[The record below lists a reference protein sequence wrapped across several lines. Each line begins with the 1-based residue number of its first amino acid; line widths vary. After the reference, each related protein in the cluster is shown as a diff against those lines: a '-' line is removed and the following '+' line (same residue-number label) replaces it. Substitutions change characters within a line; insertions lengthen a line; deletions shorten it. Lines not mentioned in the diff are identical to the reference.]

1 MDFFSV
7 LSHLD
12 WSQVGQLTLQHLLLV
27 LVAVGLAILVGV
39 PLGVLMT
46 RFTWLAGPL
55 QGAAT
60 VMLTIPSIA
69 LFGLLMPVYSVFG
82 QGLGPLPAI
91 TAVFLYS
98 LLPILR
104 NTYLAL
110 TGVEAGIR
118 EAGKGIGMTFWQR
131 LRMVDIPRG
140 AGDPRRRTHRR
151 GDEHRRDDHRRGD
164 RRRRP
169 GRADPHFH
177 QPEQHADA
185 GGRRGT
191 GQPPGHRRRPAAAMA
206 ATHPHPHGLRAS
218 AHDRSRT

>member
-131 LRMVDIPRG
+131 LRMVDIPL
-140 AGDPRRRTHRR
+140 AVP
-151 GDEHRRDDHRRGD
+151 
-164 RRRRP
+164 
-169 GRADPHFH
+169 
-177 QPEQHADA
+177 
-185 GGRRGT
+185 
-191 GQPPGHRRRPAAAMA
+191 
-206 ATHPHPHGLRAS
+206 
-218 AHDRSRT
+218 

>member
-12 WSQVGQLTLQHLLLV
+12 WSQIGQLTLQHLLLV

-82 QGLGPLPAI
+82 QGLGRCRRSPRC
-91 TAVFLYS
+91 S
-98 LLPILR
+98 S
-104 NTYLAL
+104 
-110 TGVEAGIR
+110 IR
-118 EAGKGIGMTFWQR
+118 CCR
-131 LRMVDIPRG
+131 SC
-140 AGDPRRRTHRR
+140 
-151 GDEHRRDDHRRGD
+151 
-164 RRRRP
+164 
-169 GRADPHFH
+169 
-177 QPEQHADA
+177 
-185 GGRRGT
+185 
-191 GQPPGHRRRPAAAMA
+191 
-206 ATHPHPHGLRAS
+206 ATPTSP
-218 AHDRSRT
+218 